1 MQLAASVLS
10 FLALFNLIPLKFNKS
25 SPTDFIFSSYEA
37 TATLQATDTHAI
49 ASSPHHFLATA
60 SYVLATFSPTKYSRR
75 LLRMNLYLP
84 LRKM

>member
-1 MQLAASVLS
+1 MP
-10 FLALFNLIPLKFNKS
+10 PLP
-25 SPTDFIFSSYEA
+25 PTDFIFSSYEA
-37 TATLQATDTHAI
+37 TATFQTTDIHPVTY
-49 ASSPHHFLATA
+49 SQPHFLATA